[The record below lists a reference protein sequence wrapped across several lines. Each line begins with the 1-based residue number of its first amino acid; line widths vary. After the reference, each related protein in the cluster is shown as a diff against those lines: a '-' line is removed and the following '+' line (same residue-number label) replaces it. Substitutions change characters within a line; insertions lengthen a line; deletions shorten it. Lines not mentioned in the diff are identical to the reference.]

1 MGVQKIVG
9 EKSLSTDTPK
19 DAPKGRSQLHR
30 KMFAQE
36 NPHGALDHSLQ
47 QDTHGVQQ
55 PGASMP
61 QVESGVISQHQ
72 GPHGVQQPEEYMLQA
87 GRKDQ
92 SGEKNKKQNK
102 NTQNRRKKL
111 ENKKQNKNIQN
122 RRKKLENKK
131 QNKNT

>member
-1 MGVQKIVG
+1 MGQQKRLSGVSDLVQKIVG

-19 DAPKGRSQLHR
+19 DAPKGRSQLHQ

-61 QVESGVISQHQ
+61 QVESGVISQQQ
-72 GPHGVQQPEEYMLQA
+72 GARGVQQPEASMLQA
-87 GRKDQ
+87 DASQ
-92 SGEKNKKQNK
+92 SVEKKQNK
-102 NTQNRRKKL
+102 NTQNK
-111 ENKKQNKNIQN
+111 NKIKIPK
-122 RRKKLENKK
+122 
-131 QNKNT
+131 